1 MRSQAKLYEKFGGHA
16 GAAGLTVKEE
26 YLPQIARRLDGY
38 LKQAYKEDVF
48 RREAVSATSFVN
60 GFAVPHSIEVS
71 AYESCISTLILDK
84 PVIWGGFEVKLIILL
99 AIRETDNHLLK
110 IFFDWLSSIVSD
122 SNKFTQLLEVREHQ
136 EFMEQVIM

>member
-1 MRSQAKLYEKFGGHA
+1 MCDELIEK
-16 GAAGLTVKEE
+16 GLAT
-26 YLPQIARRLDGY
+26 QS
-38 LKQAYKEDVF
+38 YKEDVF

-71 AYESCISTLILDK
+71 ANESCISTLILDK

>member
-1 MRSQAKLYEKFGGHA
+1 M
-16 GAAGLTVKEE
+16 
-26 YLPQIARRLDGY
+26 
-38 LKQAYKEDVF
+38 
-48 RREAVSATSFVN
+48 
-60 GFAVPHSIEVS
+60 
-71 AYESCISTLILDK
+71 
-84 PVIWGGFEVKLIILL
+84 KLIILL

>member
-1 MRSQAKLYEKFGGHA
+1 MDLRYHIQL
-16 GAAGLTVKEE
+16 
-26 YLPQIARRLDGY
+26 
-38 LKQAYKEDVF
+38 
-48 RREAVSATSFVN
+48 VSAN
-60 GFAVPHSIEVS
+60 
-71 AYESCISTLILDK
+71 ESCISTLILDK